1 MFIILLSQQ
10 NIKQVQHNL
19 LLLPAVQ
26 SRCDGGVNTDRPRRY
41 RDATVV
47 SSYITERWGR
57 AAGGFFPL
65 KY

>member
-10 NIKQVQHNL
+10 NIKQVRHNL

-41 RDATVV
+41 CDATVV
-47 SSYITERWGR
+47 SSYIAER
-57 AAGGFFPL
+57 
-65 KY
+65 